1 MLSAL
6 PRPRWNSPKR
16 RLVTGRVG
24 LPVAGPAPDAAAL
37 PGALAVVGLLA
48 VAQTMVAAAAAPDP
62 AGWSTRAEQGDFA
75 SAVRLV
81 GQAM

>member
-1 MLSAL
+1 MFSAL

-24 LPVAGPAPDAAAL
+24 LPVAGPAPL

-48 VAQTMVAAAAAPDP
+48 VAQTMVAAAAAPDQ
-62 AGWSTRAEQGDFA
+62 ADWSTRAEQGDFA